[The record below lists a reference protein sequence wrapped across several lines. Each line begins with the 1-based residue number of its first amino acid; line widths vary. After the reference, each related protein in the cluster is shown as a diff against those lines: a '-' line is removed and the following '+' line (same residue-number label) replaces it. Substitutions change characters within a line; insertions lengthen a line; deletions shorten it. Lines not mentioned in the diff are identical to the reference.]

1 MKFLPFFQDDEKFL
15 KTVAGKIID
24 LTVEGAF
31 EKLLNKLSDLESKL
45 RYYVEHMWDL
55 P

>member
-31 EKLLNKLSDLESKL
+31 EKLLNKLSHLESKL
-45 RYYVEHMWDL
+45 RYYVKHMWDL